1 MEEKILVKSQQY
13 NAKKI
18 FRVVGCVALL
28 IVVLAI
34 MSAFSNAYEEAVR
47 WEAENPL
54 ETALRTCLTSW
65 GIGATEIVLFSLAG
79 LFLIIDC
86 VSYFWLKSY
95 ELVVTDKR
103 TYGKVAF
110 GKRVDLPNDSISAI
124 SMVPMFKGVA
134 VATSSGKI
142 SFLLIKNADEVYDA
156 VNKLLM
162 ARQEKKAEPV
172 VVATPAVSNA
182 GELKQYK
189 ELLDSGAISQEEYD
203 AKKKQLL
210 GL

>member
-13 NAKKI
+13 NAKKGLA
-18 FRVVGCVALL
+18 VLLCVVALL
-28 IVVLAI
+28 ALLVCVLAVAEAYDHFAKWEYPDAFRIALENWWRSYGMDAPKIIALILLGVVLI
-34 MSAFSNAYEEAVR
+34 SGV
-47 WEAENPL
+47 
-54 ETALRTCLTSW
+54 
-65 GIGATEIVLFSLAG
+65 VV
-79 LFLIIDC
+79 FL
-86 VSYFWLKSY
+86 WLKSY
-95 ELVVTDKR
+95 ELVVSDKR

-124 SMVPMFKGVA
+124 AMVPMLKGVA
-134 VATSSGKI
+134 VSTASGKI
-142 SFLLIKNADEVYDA
+142 SFLLIKNADEVYDTM
-156 VNKLLM
+156 NKLLM
-162 ARQEKKAEPV
+162 ERQEKKTAPV
-172 VVATPAVSNA
+172 VVAASAPSSA